1 MVKYL
6 FRRSKVA
13 LAPPRLQETTAAAV
27 GTCVVNRRTNDKAIR
42 VLNLVNQVIAGVIAI
57 NAKGTIVVSAGITS
71 GASSNRLVANVK
83 DIPINLLLIE
93 CFGYFTQCGIGASS
107 FMRASVN

>member
-1 MVKYL
+1 MFECLLSAVKYAI
-6 FRRSKVA
+6 KNG
-13 LAPPRLQETTAAAV
+13 TKGTV

-42 VLNLVNQVIAGVIAI
+42 VLNLVNQVIAVVIAI
-57 NAKGTIVVSAGITS
+57 NAKGTTVVSAGITS

-93 CFGYFTQCGIGASS
+93 CFGYFAQCGIGASS